1 DPHSAV
7 ADMLGETL
15 QSRAPSLQS
24 WTRNTQSEFAEGG
37 ATSPTTLYSKGLP
50 SCSDVDS
57 RRPASRIQAGQNRRV
72 RAFEPLNVFFA
83 DHSLASRQGFVLSG
97 PAYENLN
104 EEGYSWLGTRRG
116 ESKDV
121 GDLRCRRGGCP

>member
-1 DPHSAV
+1 
-7 ADMLGETL
+7 MLGETL

-72 RAFEPLNVFFA
+72 RDFEPLNVFFA
-83 DHSLASRQGFVLSG
+83 DHKQLCNIAAFAPVGLDLSTG
-97 PAYENLN
+97 AR
-104 EEGYSWLGTRRG
+104 S
-116 ESKDV
+116 
-121 GDLRCRRGGCP
+121 